1 MYLGVSDIGVG
12 SRNRSRQGKGLL
24 CLYQESNQ
32 MGSCYSSISEKRMG
46 TVEVVNS
53 SCTCASTTSNSSSPN
68 YNSNNENKI
77 EKKKNKKRNKRRWK
91 KTSASA
97 SDEGELTGLEQSGKL
112 VMNGATKIACLY
124 TQQGK
129 KGTNQDAML
138 IWEVLST

>member
-1 MYLGVSDIGVG
+1 
-12 SRNRSRQGKGLL
+12 
-24 CLYQESNQ
+24 
-32 MGSCYSSISEKRMG
+32 MGSCYSSISEKSMD

-68 YNSNNENKI
+68 YNNNNENKM

-91 KTSASA
+91 NTSASA
-97 SDEGELTGLEQSGKL
+97 SDEGGLMGPEQSGKM

-138 IWEVLST
+138 IWEVLYLTIHNPIPLLQSML